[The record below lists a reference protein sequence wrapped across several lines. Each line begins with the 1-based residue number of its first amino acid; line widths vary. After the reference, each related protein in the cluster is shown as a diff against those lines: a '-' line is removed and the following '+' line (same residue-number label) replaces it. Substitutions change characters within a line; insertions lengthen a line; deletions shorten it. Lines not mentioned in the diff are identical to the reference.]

1 MDMFKSLK
9 AFIAVGQ
16 LGSFTQAARASGLST
31 PAVSRAVSDLEGA
44 LKVRLLNRSTR
55 KVSFTEEGALFFAP
69 LLEGIQLIESGM
81 SDVCRSNAALRG
93 VIRIGAPP
101 VIAGTMLSPLIAAF
115 SELHPEIEFDVSI
128 DERHNETLD
137 EQIDVAVRV
146 GVEPDCSW
154 IVRALGTLKLVQC
167 AAPAYLRRRG
177 APRTPD
183 ELARHR
189 CIGLRGSRGSR
200 GSLAQA
206 WEFAASGVP
215 LSCPIQA
222 VATFNEV
229 SAIVHAARAG
239 VGIAQLPQYL
249 VRGDLAA
256 GRLMSVLPDY
266 ASERRKVLLCYPRR
280 APMPMRVRSFID
292 FAFAR
297 LSDEL
302 HGAPRPAMLPQHAP
316 QDMALA

>member
-1 MDMFKSLK
+1 MFKSLK

-69 LLEGIQLIESGM
+69 LLEGIQLIETGM
-81 SDVCRSNAALRG
+81 SDACRSNADLRG

-101 VIAGTMLSPLIAAF
+101 MIAGTMLSPLIAAF

-146 GVEPDCSW
+146 GVDPDCNW
-154 IVRALGTLKLVQC
+154 IVRALGTLKFVQC

-177 APRTPD
+177 VPGTPD
-183 ELARHR
+183 ELVRHR

-200 GSLAQA
+200 AQA
-206 WEFAASGVP
+206 WEFAAGGVP
-215 LSCPIQA
+215 LNCPVQA

-249 VRGDLAA
+249 VRGDLAT
-256 GRLMSVLPDY
+256 GRLVSVLPDY

-302 HGAPRPAMLPQHAP
+302 HDAPRPALLAQHAL
-316 QDMALA
+316 QDVALA

>member
-16 LGSFTQAARASGLST
+16 LGSFTEAARVSGLST

-69 LLEGIQLIESGM
+69 LLEGIQLIETGM
-81 SDVCRSNAALRG
+81 SDVCRSNADLRG

-115 SELHPEIEFDVSI
+115 SEMHPEIEFDVSI

-167 AAPAYLRRRG
+167 AAPAYLRRRA

-200 GSLAQA
+200 AQA
-206 WEFAASGVP
+206 WEFAAGGVP
-215 LSCPIQA
+215 LSCPIAA

-229 SAIVHAARAG
+229 GAIVHAARAG

-249 VRGDLAA
+249 VRGDLAT
-256 GRLMSVLPDY
+256 GRLVSVLPDY
-266 ASERRKVLLCYPRR
+266 VSERRKVLLCYPRR

-316 QDMALA
+316 QEMALA